1 MSQYQCIWQL
11 LILETWLLNN
21 WATFYKCKNQMI
33 PHHLGAQL
41 HDILQDIPLI
51 EYTLWSRPERK
62 QLAIKGC
69 GDRGW

>member
-1 MSQYQCIWQL
+1 
-11 LILETWLLNN
+11 
-21 WATFYKCKNQMI
+21 MI

-51 EYTLWSRPERK
+51 EYTLWSRSERK